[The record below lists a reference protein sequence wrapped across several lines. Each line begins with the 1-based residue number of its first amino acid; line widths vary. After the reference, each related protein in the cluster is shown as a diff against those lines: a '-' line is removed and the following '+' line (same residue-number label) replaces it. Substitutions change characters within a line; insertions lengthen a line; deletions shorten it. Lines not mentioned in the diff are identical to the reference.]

1 MSLKLTFFRWFHDGC
16 CQCVGSPCQ
25 ARAENQ
31 FGIDQ
36 SRWEEIEIWK
46 RGRFCFGPLT
56 ITLSTGAKNA
66 RCLKTRMIYRTRRW
80 SWWWDETFSKT
91 WGADKTTFLCQ
102 TVRQFF
108 FSGEHG
114 QWRIWRVNI
123 NASGDRAGGRMRK
136 SFFWKMST
144 RVPLKGLFACQHRA
158 LVNKQTNKQNCQ
170 IIFFDACKMWWYWK
184 DLKSGKTLC
193 SKSVDTFQNG
203 QLFKNPTLY
212 DAYVWHVSKWA
223 IIQEPSCMRLMWS
236 SLFAELFFPT
246 KWAQRQRPGEF
257 HRIVD
262 CVDPFVNALWT

>member
-1 MSLKLTFFRWFHDGC
+1 MPAAWRRGWYIGRGDGADGEMKHFLKLEEQIKLLSSVRLSDSWTYKTILRWTWTVKNLESQH
-16 CQCVGSPCQ
+16 QRLLWP
-25 ARAENQ
+25 
-31 FGIDQ
+31 
-36 SRWEEIEIWK
+36 SRRK
-46 RGRFCFGPLT
+46 
-56 ITLSTGAKNA
+56 
-66 RCLKTRMIYRTRRW
+66 
-80 SWWWDETFSKT
+80 DEK
-91 WGADKTTFLCQ
+91 KL
-102 TVRQFF
+102 
-108 FSGEHG
+108 
-114 QWRIWRVNI
+114 RVL
-123 NASGDRAGGRMRK
+123 
-136 SFFWKMST
+136 FWKMST

-203 QLFKNPTLY
+203 QLFKSPTLY
-212 DAYVWHVSKWA
+212 DAYVWYVSKWA

-236 SLFAELFFPT
+236 SLFVELFFPT